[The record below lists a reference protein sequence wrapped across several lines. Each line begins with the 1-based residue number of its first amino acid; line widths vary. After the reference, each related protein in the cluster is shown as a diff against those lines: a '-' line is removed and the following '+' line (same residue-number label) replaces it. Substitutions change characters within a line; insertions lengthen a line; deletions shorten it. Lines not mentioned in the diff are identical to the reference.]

1 MTALEH
7 LQRSTALAA
16 TLTLTPNAEVLGA
29 LNAMNRAAKNARQ
42 LALQTG
48 TNLILVRNG
57 QVVAVSPHDVADPV

>member
-1 MTALEH
+1 MKILLDAVPSEPDKNASKKAPTA
-7 LQRSTALAA
+7 
-16 TLTLTPNAEVLGA
+16 NMLGA